1 MIVACWRTAEGYLV
15 KPWFLCP
22 QEAIDKTDSTENL
35 LGDEDGISSR
45 EASSGAPYRAWHEDG
60 LITAT
65 ASRRAQRSPK
75 RWT

>member
-1 MIVACWRTAEGYLV
+1 VIVACWRTAEGYLV

-45 EASSGAPYRAWHEDG
+45 EASSGAPYRA
-60 LITAT
+60 
-65 ASRRAQRSPK
+65 
-75 RWT
+75 